1 MFKKIISLLA
11 IPIFIG
17 STMSVITGP
26 SAYATTPTLTWAA
39 SPLPT
44 TNNLG
49 SITLSLISGDGLTK
63 MQVSSTSTA
72 SAYASR
78 NGGSWNLAT
87 GLSALGY
94 VLGGA
99 VDNTGEHIVLVGS
112 AMGGLGGSGS
122 PKVAVSSNYGASFTV
137 LTPYSDSSSRMNIKV
152 SISPDGRTMIIG
164 SYFNP
169 SPSTQTTD
177 ILTSNDF
184 GATWSY
190 KTLGAAVLQVAAVS
204 ASYLGAGKNVV
215 YAMDSTGL
223 IQHVFS
229 SSDSSAISGN
239 LDSVVGS
246 TSPDTIA
253 LVDVREFGISRD
265 GTHAVVTT
273 GSYGASIKNVTIGS
287 DGKWGFSSAVTPTYS
302 PSTPTSLVGS
312 NSGQVGSLAISD
324 DGLVIAF
331 SFTNYGSFGNGS
343 SSYFFTS
350 QDAGATFGTP
360 ISNITNSNLSFNMTA
375 DGVELYL
382 TVSSAAKYSSSS
394 GLSFGPDIIQ
404 YISNTTVTNIAG
416 SADGSVMFFQSGGVT
431 SPPVMLLSR
440 DFGATAASFN
450 TTGGASSTYPIK
462 AYVSTNGTKAIF
474 ENRYYS
480 SSPASSLKE
489 FYGTN
494 FGSSRNLNLPA
505 GVTSLQSAAFSPDLS
520 AVLIADG
527 TTSYTGKLFYGTI
540 ADGVVTWSSA
550 LGDTTTYGGLAVT
563 PAGFYAISSTQSK
576 LFSATITNG
585 VAGTLSTN
593 STAFSNG
600 FSGTWS
606 PISSSSNGRYLAVT
620 NYGSLSSN
628 CYAGGYVYKSDD
640 FGATWAVIPSGASSA
655 QVGAVSMSADG
666 SIISFGT
673 ASGGYMKVS
682 TDGGATFADQTSL
695 GSFTCSGQMGSR
707 IYWYAPFIYVPAG
720 ADFGIAVSSSTSVL
734 NTTSYA
740 AVAPSL
746 SAQTISFTNPAAMT
760 VGDAD
765 QTLTVSASSSLTVAL
780 TTADSAICTIV
791 SGKAHAVAA
800 GTCSIT
806 AAQAGDSSYS
816 AATSVTK
823 TLTISAAAPI
833 LSAQTISFTNPAA
846 MTVGDADQTLTVT
859 ASSSLAVA
867 LTTADSAIC
876 TIVSGKAHA
885 VAAGTCSI
893 TASQAGDSSYSAA
906 TSVTKTLTISA
917 AAPSQSEQ
925 QIAAAAAEAA
935 RQVAIVKAK
944 ESLQGIL
951 KVGTAGTLAQYKEAD
966 YSIANEDVLTRVNAA
981 LLKLSATDRVKSSEI
996 LKVIKVES
1004 FIVQISTSTTQK
1016 SVTTQQ
1022 LISVG
1027 LIAANNPN
1035 KVRLTA
1041 ALKDRTASTLDSLEK
1056 IAAAIAE
1063 ETAFIKARAARLA
1076 ALKVKVSSRKG

>member
-44 TNNLG
+44 TNDLG

-94 VLGGA
+94 VIGGA

-112 AMGGLGGSGS
+112 PLGGLGGAGS

-137 LTPYSDSSSRMNIKV
+137 LTPYSDSNSRSNIKV
-152 SISPDGRTMIIG
+152 SISPDGRTIIIG

-190 KTLGAAVLQVAAVS
+190 KTIGTAVLRVAAVS

-223 IQHVFS
+223 TQHVFS

-246 TSPDTIA
+246 TSQDTNT
-253 LVDVREFGISRD
+253 LVDVREFGISQD

-273 GSYGASIKNVTIGS
+273 ASNGASIKNVTIGS
-287 DGKWGFSSAVTPTYS
+287 DGKWGFSSAVTPIYS
-302 PSTPTSLVGS
+302 PNTPTSIVGS
-312 NSGQVGSLAISD
+312 NSGQIGSVAISD

-331 SFTNYGSFGNGS
+331 SFTSYGSFGNGS

-550 LGDTTTYGGLAVT
+550 LGDTATYGGLAVT

-576 LFSATITNG
+576 LYSATITNG

-593 STAFSNG
+593 SAAFSNG

-640 FGATWAVIPSGASSA
+640 FGATWAVIPSSASLS
-655 QVGAVSMSADG
+655 QVGPVSISANG
-666 SIISFGT
+666 SVLSFGT
-673 ASGGYMKVS
+673 AAGGYIKIS

-695 GSFTCSGQMGSR
+695 GSFTCSGQPGGR
-707 IYWYAPFIYVPAG
+707 GYWYAPFIYVPAG
-720 ADFGIAVSSSTSVL
+720 ADFGIAVSSSTSVV
-734 NTTSYA
+734 NTTSYSSGL
-740 AVAPSL
+740 SL

-765 QTLTVSASSSLTVAL
+765 QTLTVNASSSLTVAL

-806 AAQAGDSSYS
+806 ATQAGDSTYS
-816 AATSVTK
+816 AAASFTRIF
-823 TLTISAAAPI
+823 TIS
-833 LSAQTISFTNPAA
+833 
-846 MTVGDADQTLTVT
+846 
-859 ASSSLAVA
+859 ASSSL
-867 LTTADSAIC
+867 T
-876 TIVSGKAHA
+876 
-885 VAAGTCSI
+885 
-893 TASQAGDSSYSAA
+893 Q
-906 TSVTKTLTISA
+906 
-917 AAPSQSEQ
+917 Q
-925 QIAAAAAEAA
+925 QIAAQQAAEAA
-935 RQVAIVKAK
+935 RLEAIAKAK
-944 ESLQGIL
+944 NSLHELLTDGKPGSLAMFINAGYIVAND
-951 KVGTAGTLAQYKEAD
+951 KTAQ
-966 YSIANEDVLTRVNAA
+966 RVNDS
-981 LLKLSATDRVKSSEI
+981 LLKLPIVDRTNVEKIKYVVKSEN
-996 LKVIKVES
+996 
-1004 FIVQISTSTTQK
+1004 FINQVSNKDSQK
-1016 SVTTQQ
+1016 SITSNQ
-1022 LISVG
+1022 LIEFGFITGS
-1027 LIAANNPN
+1027 NPN
-1035 KVRLTA
+1035 KYSILSALKKADPLTLTSLEKVQAVVSAKIA
-1041 ALKDRTASTLDSLEK
+1041 ALKAGPTRSAAIKAK
-1056 IAAAIAE
+1056 IAEI
-1063 ETAFIKARAARLA
+1063 
-1076 ALKVKVSSRKG
+1076 RK